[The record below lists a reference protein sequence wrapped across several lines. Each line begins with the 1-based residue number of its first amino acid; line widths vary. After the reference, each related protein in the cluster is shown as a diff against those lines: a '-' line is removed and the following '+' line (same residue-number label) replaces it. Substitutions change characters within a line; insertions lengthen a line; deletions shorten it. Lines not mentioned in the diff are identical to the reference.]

1 MTTPENAPAR
11 RFNRFYTDAYNTRRG
26 LPDGLVDDILQRT
39 WPARSEAARRAVTCV
54 RDVPYGE
61 HPRQT
66 VDLFPAAESAD
77 WLVFIHG
84 GYWKGMAG
92 AQSSFVAPPLLA
104 AGYNVAVPTY
114 RLCPEVA
121 IGAIIEDCAAAIA
134 WVYAHAAAYSAGC
147 RTITV
152 AGHSAGG
159 HLTAAMFTVDWAARG
174 VPVTAFAGGIALSGL
189 FDLDPI
195 RQCEMN
201 EVLGLTHE
209 DVAQWSPARRRPT
222 VHAPLVLVDGARE
235 SDEFHRQMQ
244 VLAGAPG
251 WDAVVADVISLAER
265 HHFDLLEDFLDVTHP
280 LWRPLNG

>member
-11 RFNRFYTDAYNTRRG
+11 RFNRFYNDAYNTRRG
-26 LPDGLVDDILQRT
+26 LPDGLVDDILQRA
-39 WPARSEAARRAVTCV
+39 WPARSEAARQAVTCV
-54 RDVPYGE
+54 HDVPYGA

-66 VDLFPAAESAD
+66 VDLFPAAESSD

-84 GYWKGMAG
+84 GYWMSMAG
-92 AQSSFVAPPLLA
+92 AQSSFVAPPLMA

-121 IGAIIEDCAAAIA
+121 IGAIIEDCAAAVA
-134 WVYAHAAAYSAGC
+134 WVYAHAVAYSAGC
-147 RTITV
+147 DTITV

-159 HLTAAMFTVDWAARG
+159 HLTAAMFTVDWAAHG
-174 VPVTAFAGGIALSGL
+174 VPAATFAGGIALSGL

-201 EVLGLTHE
+201 DVLGLTHAE
-209 DVAQWSPARRRPT
+209 VARWSPAQCLPT
-222 VHAPLVLVDGARE
+222 VDAPLVLADGARE
-235 SDEFHRQMQ
+235 SDEFHRQMR

-251 WDAVVADVISLAER
+251 WDGVVADVISLADR
-265 HHFDLLEDFLDVTHP
+265 HHFDLLEDFLDITHP
-280 LWRPLNG
+280 LWRPLKA